1 MAHSTV
7 RSRAAR
13 LLPIAGALV
22 AAVLIAGCGS
32 NTTTSTP
39 TTTTAATP
47 PGTAAASPT
56 VAQPASVT
64 VRVEDMKFSPDAVTV
79 QAGDTVTWKFSDK
92 VPHAVQGIGD
102 AAMGINSPIFT
113 GGEWS
118 HTLAVPGVY
127 RYLCPLHPEMRGT
140 VTVR

>member
-22 AAVLIAGCGS
+22 ATVLIAGCGS

-56 VAQPASVT
+56 AAQPASVT

-118 HTLAVPGVY
+118 HTFAVPGVY

>member
-39 TTTTAATP
+39 TTTATP

-56 VAQPASVT
+56 AAQPASVT

-118 HTLAVPGVY
+118 HTFAVPGVY

>member
-1 MAHSTV
+1 MRFEHNDFH
-7 RSRAAR
+7 AADHDR
-13 LLPIAGALV
+13 GGHFAGHRGSLADLP
-22 AAVLIAGCGS
+22 
-32 NTTTSTP
+32 
-39 TTTTAATP
+39 
-47 PGTAAASPT
+47 
-56 VAQPASVT
+56 QPASVT
-64 VRVEDMKFSPDAVTV
+64 VHVEDMKFSPDTVTV

-118 HTLAVPGVY
+118 HTFAVPGVY

>member
-22 AAVLIAGCGS
+22 AAVLMAGCGS

-56 VAQPASVT
+56 SAQPASVT

-118 HTLAVPGVY
+118 HTFAVPGVY

>member
-56 VAQPASVT
+56 AAQPASVT

-118 HTLAVPGVY
+118 HTFAVPGVY

>member
-118 HTLAVPGVY
+118 HTFAVPGVY

>member
-22 AAVLIAGCGS
+22 ATVLIAGCGS

-39 TTTTAATP
+39 SPTTATTP

-56 VAQPASVT
+56 AAQPASVT
-64 VRVEDMKFSPDAVTV
+64 VRVEDMKFSSDAVTV
-79 QAGDTVTWKFSDK
+79 RAGDTVTWKFSDK

-118 HTLAVPGVY
+118 HTFAVPGVY

>member
-39 TTTTAATP
+39 SPTTAATP

-56 VAQPASVT
+56 AAQPASVT

-118 HTLAVPGVY
+118 HTFAVPGVY